1 MTYRAHHENKSAL
14 TAQFFYCITLQV
26 KLTSC
31 FNNMKLHHL
40 NGHIQTIL
48 LAEYPDK
55 LLLLDGCCRSD
66 IPLLK
71 EFITE
76 TLRRPF
82 HDLTLVV
89 VTHMHP
95 DHAGAA
101 NTLRKLTGCK
111 IAAANVSGQ
120 WYSGIDGRVMH
131 LTDMLLAKW
140 VAKRMK
146 KPHHK
151 MWYSSQLIAD
161 YKLDDGEE
169 LPGFS
174 EWVAL
179 STQGHTDRDLSL
191 HHLPSNKIYVA
202 DLMVKVKNK
211 YIPPFP
217 IFYPNRYR
225 ASLHKIMTLAP
236 DTIILAH
243 GGEVCLTEED
253 YQCLL
258 EQAPKIP
265 KTHWRSVKAK
275 LARPFTY
282 RNR

>member
-1 MTYRAHHENKSAL
+1 
-14 TAQFFYCITLQV
+14 
-26 KLTSC
+26 
-31 FNNMKLHHL
+31 MKLHHL
-40 NGHIQTIL
+40 NGHIQSIL

-66 IPLLK
+66 IPVLK
-71 EFITE
+71 KFITQN
-76 TLRRPF
+76 LQRPF
-82 HDLTLVV
+82 SDIALTV

-101 NTLRKLTGCK
+101 DKLRKLTGCK
-111 IAAANVSGQ
+111 IAVANVSGQ
-120 WYSGIDGRVMH
+120 WYSGIDGRLMH

-146 KPHHK
+146 RPRNS
-151 MWYSSQLIAD
+151 MWYSSQLNAD
-161 YKLDDGEE
+161 YKLDDGEPI
-169 LPGFS
+169 PGFS

-225 ASLHKIMTLAP
+225 ASLNKIMALKA
-236 DTIILAH
+236 DNIILAH
-243 GGEVCLTEED
+243 GGEVCLTD
-253 YQCLL
+253 NDFQNLL
-258 EQAPKIP
+258 EQAPKVP
-265 KTHWRSVKAK
+265 RTHWRSVKKK
-275 LARPFTY
+275 LKHSF
-282 RNR
+282 NLMSSK

>member
-1 MTYRAHHENKSAL
+1 
-14 TAQFFYCITLQV
+14 
-26 KLTSC
+26 
-31 FNNMKLHHL
+31 MKLHQL
-40 NGHIQTIL
+40 EGHIQSIL
-48 LAEYPDK
+48 LIEYPDK

-66 IPLLK
+66 ISVLK
-71 EFITE
+71 DFITK
-76 TLRRPF
+76 TLLRPF
-82 HDLTLVV
+82 NDLTLVV

-101 NTLRKLTGCK
+101 NKLRKLTGCK
-111 IAAANVSGQ
+111 IATANVSGQ
-120 WYSGIDGRVMH
+120 WYSGIDGRLMH
-131 LTDMLLAKW
+131 LTDMFLAKW

-146 KPHHK
+146 KPSNN

-161 YKLDDGEE
+161 YKLDDGEA

-174 EWVAL
+174 EWLAL

-202 DLMVKVKNK
+202 DLIVKVKNK

-217 IFYPNRYR
+217 IFYPNRYL
-225 ASLHKIMTLAP
+225 ASLHKIMALKP
-236 DTIILAH
+236 DTLILAH
-243 GGEVCLTEED
+243 GGEVCLTEHD
-253 YQCLL
+253 YLYLL

-275 LARPFTY
+275 LKKWTI
-282 RNR
+282 